1 MTASSVRKL
10 FGTDG
15 IRAIAG
21 QAPLDPTTIYSVGL
35 ALAHSLRKSVAE
47 PRVLLGRDT
56 RESGPWIAST
66 LAAGLREAG
75 AQVESAGVVTTPAV
89 AFLAR
94 THGFHAGV
102 VISASHNPWADNGIK
117 LFGADGFK
125 LPDALELAME
135 DEILHHASQVEISD
149 AQRLSCCRGQS
160 VAPGRLHPVPDRLRS
175 RPFALSLEDC
185 GRLRQRRGGGHCAG
199 ALPAPRSRGRGNITL
214 LNIAPDGRNINANC
228 GALHPEHVAAE
239 VKARGADLGVTF
251 DGDAD
256 RCMLADSHG
265 NVINGDAILLM
276 AARDLKA
283 RGMLTGDMVVAT
295 TMSNMGL
302 EAALKRSG
310 IRMLRA
316 PVGDRYVLEEMQK
329 LNAALGGEQSGHIL
343 FPHLATT
350 GDGLLTALVVLD
362 LVARSGKSLDELTAD
377 LKVFPQVIVNV
388 KVREKKPLDTIPAV
402 VAAIR
407 AAEEELKDTGRVGD
421 SLQRNRGAGARDDRG
436 RERRGDAAP
445 CGSDCRGDPRGTRR
459 VRRASFVSF
468 RRATLRRSKA
478 KGEECAIWLARFPRL
493 RDVVR
498 ALHPHQV
505 CPSARQRPSRC
516 AKPSLRRGPHLPLS
530 RLDNAGRETRS
541 ARAAAVTVR
550 PAASTISVRIKLPG
564 CGGFFIG
571 IVVSPFCA
579 SDSLPG
585 LHRGFRD
592 SLLSGRN
599 VKRRLA
605 VTLRLQVPLRLPV
618 SVCALHDGSASNS
631 SGFSISSRNRS
642 ILRSLSAV
650 AAATPLVSSSS

>member
-1 MTASSVRKL
+1 MTASSIRKL

-35 ALAHSLRKSVAE
+35 ALAHSLRKTGVPTDRSSSVGWKTVTE

-75 AQVESAGVVTTPAV
+75 AKVESAGVVTTPAV

-125 LPDALELAME
+125 LPDAVELAME

-149 AQRLSCCRGQS
+149 TQRFPAVEDNSSLQADYIQFLIDC
-160 VAPGRLHPVPDRLRS
+160 VPS
-175 RPFALSLEDC
+175 LSLSHLQIVADC
-185 GRLRQRRGGGHCAG
+185 ANGAAAAIAPELFRRLDHE
-199 ALPAPRSRGRGNITL
+199 GRGNITL
-214 LNIAPDGRNINANC
+214 LHIAPDGRNINAHC
-228 GALHPEHVAAE
+228 GALHPEHVASE

-256 RCMLADSHG
+256 RCMLAGPQG

-276 AARDLKA
+276 AARDLKT
-283 RGMLTGDMVVAT
+283 RGMLTGDIVVAT

-310 IRMLRA
+310 IRMVRA
-316 PVGDRYVLEEMQK
+316 AVGDRYVLEEMQK
-329 LNAALGGEQSGHIL
+329 LHAALGGEQSGHIL

-362 LVARSGKSLDELTAD
+362 LVARSGKSLDALTAD

-402 VAAIR
+402 VTAIR
-407 AAEEELKDTGRVGD
+407 AAEEELKDTGRVVIRY
-421 SLQRNRGAGARDDRG
+421 S
-436 RERRGDAAP
+436 
-445 CGSDCRGDPRGTRR
+445 GTE
-459 VRRASFVSF
+459 A
-468 RRATLRRSKA
+468 
-478 KGEECAIWLARFPRL
+478 LAR
-493 RDVVR
+493 VMIE
-498 ALHPHQV
+498 AE
-505 CPSARQRPSRC
+505 SEEAM
-516 AKPSLRRGPHLPLS
+516 RRH
-530 RLDNAGRETRS
+530 AE
-541 ARAAAVTVR
+541 AIAAAIRAELGV
-550 PAASTISVRIKLPG
+550 
-564 CGGFFIG
+564 
-571 IVVSPFCA
+571 
-579 SDSLPG
+579 
-585 LHRGFRD
+585 
-592 SLLSGRN
+592 
-599 VKRRLA
+599 
-605 VTLRLQVPLRLPV
+605 
-618 SVCALHDGSASNS
+618 
-631 SGFSISSRNRS
+631 
-642 ILRSLSAV
+642 
-650 AAATPLVSSSS
+650 